1 MVELKATNKVLPD
14 KDYTQLT
21 LEALL
26 AEQKK
31 MKQKQTLSAV
41 IIGFLVGIIV
51 YGLVTKGFHLLFLL
65 IPVVLI
71 GAIVRDTKNL
81 PQQLRDIA
89 AAIRQK
95 RTQ

>member
-1 MVELKATNKVLPD
+1 MLQD

-31 MKQKQTLSAV
+31 MKQKQTFSAV

-51 YGLVTKGFHLLFLL
+51 YGLVTSGFHLLFLL

>member
-1 MVELKATNKVLPD
+1 MLPD
-14 KDYTQLT
+14 KDYAQLT

-51 YGLVTKGFHLLFLL
+51 YGLVTRGFHLLFLL